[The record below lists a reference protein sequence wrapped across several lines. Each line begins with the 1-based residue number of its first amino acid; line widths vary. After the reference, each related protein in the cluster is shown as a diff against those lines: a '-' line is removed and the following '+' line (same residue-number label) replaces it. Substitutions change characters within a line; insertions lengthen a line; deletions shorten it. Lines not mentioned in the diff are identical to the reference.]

1 VFRRQHA
8 EFTDGFLSEE
18 SSSAMQAHLETC
30 PDCAMRD
37 VRVRRSLLAL
47 QVLRT
52 IEPSADFRRRLYERL
67 AQELPD
73 VPVTRPSGVRWG
85 VAGVLVAASL
95 VLLAI
100 GGARTGLHL
109 ANPVPRIPMLAL
121 SPSGMAPSDVAPGS
135 VAPSSVALA
144 GPAPTLASIQ
154 PAPTPVPIEPARPS
168 ARPTPRFEA
177 VASAGSMRRVSAPRA
192 SLARPTLQAVRLQTT
207 SYLGQ

>member
-1 VFRRQHA
+1 
-8 EFTDGFLSEE
+8 
-18 SSSAMQAHLETC
+18 MQAHLETC
-30 PDCAMRD
+30 PDCATRD

-67 AQELPD
+67 AQELPEL
-73 VPVTRPSGVRWG
+73 PVTRPSGVRWG

-121 SPSGMAPSDVAPGS
+121 SPSGMAPSSVAPSSVAPGS
-135 VAPSSVALA
+135 VALGSVALA

-154 PAPTPVPIEPARPS
+154 PAPTPVSIEPARPA

>member
-1 VFRRQHA
+1 MH
-8 EFTDGFLSEE
+8 
-18 SSSAMQAHLETC
+18 AHLEMC

-67 AQELPD
+67 AQELPEL
-73 VPVTRPSGVRWG
+73 PVTRPSGVRWG
-85 VAGVLVAASL
+85 VASIVVAASL

-109 ANPVPRIPMLAL
+109 ANPVPRIPVLAL
-121 SPSGMAPSDVAPGS
+121 SPSGMS
-135 VAPSSVALA
+135 LA
-144 GPAPTLASIQ
+144 GPAPTLAPIQ
-154 PAPTPVPIEPARPS
+154 PAPTPVSIEPARP
-168 ARPTPRFEA
+168 AERPTPRFES
-177 VASAGSMRRVSAPRA
+177 VANAGSMRRVQ
-192 SLARPTLQAVRLQTT
+192 ARPTLQAVRLQTT